1 MALSK
6 IDGTNLIEP
15 TIPVASGGTGVTTA
29 ANLANTGNLVLL
41 DTTTIDSGDASKT
54 INPPFSTTYKSYR
67 IIGKGINN
75 ATDNVHLNFTLVQ
88 SDGTEQTASYYYSAV
103 GQRGAG
109 NAVDDG
115 ASNTTDWRIIGNAAN
130 TGQSINFDM
139 ILTFPA
145 NSGYYTSYICTAG
158 GRRSGGDAQV
168 LTAGGY
174 VNVTTA
180 FTQLKFIAS
189 SGNLGGGVITTYGLV
204 E

>member
-6 IDGTNLIEP
+6 IDGTNFIDP

-29 ANLANTGNLVLL
+29 ATLANTGNLVLL

-54 INPPFSTTYKSYR
+54 INPPFSTTYKSYK
-67 IIGKGINN
+67 IIGKGINV
-75 ATDNVHLNFTLVQ
+75 ASDNTHLNCTLVQ
-88 SDGTEQTASYYYSAV
+88 ADDTEQTASYYYSAV

-109 NAVDDG
+109 NPVDDG
-115 ASNTTDWRIIGNAAN
+115 GSNTTDWRIIGNAAS

-139 ILTFPA
+139 LLTFPA
-145 NSGYYTSYICTAG
+145 NSGSYTSYVCNTA

-180 FTQLKFIAS
+180 FTQLKFAS
-189 SGNLGGGVITTYGLV
+189 NSGNLGGGVITTYGLV